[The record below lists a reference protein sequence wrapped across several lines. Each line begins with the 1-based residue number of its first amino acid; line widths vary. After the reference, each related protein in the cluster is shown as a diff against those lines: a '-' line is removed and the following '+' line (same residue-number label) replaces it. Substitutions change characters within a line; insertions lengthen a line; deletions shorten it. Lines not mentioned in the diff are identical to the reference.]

1 MSQLV
6 TWQDARAVFRLLDEV
21 KQLGHEPLAWRRHL
35 LTSLASLVRAQ
46 VGMAAEVPEGCL
58 LEPSRHVGCV
68 DTGWELGGC
77 AYTRRRGG
85 VTADRNWYRS
95 VIFNAHHR
103 TSWINHYLLSHLP
116 IPGRRIA
123 HYVFLIKARSEGPFT
138 QRDQLLVHHLHEEL
152 GELWKVE
159 GQTRLPRRLQQTLN
173 LLHAG
178 YSEKQVAE
186 KLAISPATVHDYC
199 KALHKRW
206 KVHSRAELLAR
217 TRALPHAPRLVMQE

>member
-77 AYTRRRGG
+77 AQ
-85 VTADRNWYRS
+85 
-95 VIFNAHHR
+95 
-103 TSWINHYLLSHLP
+103 TSWSNHYLLSHLP

-138 QRDQLLVHHLHEEL
+138 QRDQMLVHHLHEEL
-152 GELWKVE
+152 GELWKVA

-178 YSEKQVAE
+178 YSEKEVAE